1 MHIIHPNQAKAYL
14 IKSWNRNE
22 VSTFNYPRFEEI
34 NLDRNS
40 SKNPIIFLQK
50 EGVKTKR
57 IYRIQLK
64 TGFLVSIKTKGVCYL
79 LNMPFVIFLYNIL
92 QMN

>member
-1 MHIIHPNQAKAYL
+1 MHIIHPNQTEAYL

-22 VSTFNYPRFEEI
+22 VSAFNYPRFKEI

-40 SKNPIIFLQK
+40 SKNQIIVLQK
-50 EGVKTKR
+50 EDVKTKC

-64 TGFLVSIKTKGVCYL
+64 AGFLVSIKTKDV
-79 LNMPFVIFLYNIL
+79 LNK
-92 QMN
+92 